1 MGPSVPVTPG
11 PAVAGPVTG
20 GQKVAHDPVHFEVV
34 EVSGTNQYT
43 VRPLELVSTCWLPMV
58 LAVSVLP
65 PWAGADEADAAAL
78 VAPAAGA
85 LPGAAELLLE
95 LPHADTASARAAS
108 PAAPH
113 IFRIR
118 IFPLHSANDLP

>member
-58 LAVSVLP
+58 LAVRVFP
-65 PWAGADEADAAAL
+65 PWAGADEADEAGL
-78 VAPAAGA
+78 LAPAAGV
-85 LPGAAELLLE
+85 LPEAAELVLAV
-95 LPHADTASARAAS
+95 PRAAK
-108 PAAPH
+108 
-113 IFRIR
+113 
-118 IFPLHSANDLP
+118 